1 MLPRLALSDRR
12 VATLGATSDLHHG
25 PLDISGGRRRTCSNR
40 YKLRLGRW
48 LAVVAL
54 VGAHAPAIG
63 QTALPTL
70 RIDAPPSL
78 EAVAERVGRFPVSRL
93 TTSMT
98 LAGLTRAG
106 PPIDV
111 LLIAESSDL
120 ARGTPTWISGFADA
134 GRNLVVLF
142 PGRAR
147 FYPSDSLETLLHH
160 EVAHIL
166 FSRAAAGRPVPRW
179 FNEGLAMAAER
190 PVGLGDRSRL
200 AWTLIRHGGVSL
212 PELERLFGEGQ
223 VANQR
228 AYAVASAL
236 VRDLLRTHGEASA
249 GRVLSLV
256 GQGRPFDEAFEAA
269 TGEPLRVTVD
279 RFWNRQRLWERW
291 IPFLTGPTFLW
302 MVITLLALVAIK
314 AQRLRRAEQR
324 RLWEEEEQAEA
335 DRALRERLAHADPG
349 VSGNSYEVH

>member
-1 MLPRLALSDRR
+1 MRALRASPLA
-12 VATLGATSDLHHG
+12 
-25 PLDISGGRRRTCSNR
+25 
-40 YKLRLGRW
+40 
-48 LAVVAL
+48 AVVAL
-54 VGAHAPAIG
+54 VGAPISAIG

-70 RIDAPPSL
+70 RIDAPASL

-93 TTSMT
+93 STAMT
-98 LAGLTRAG
+98 LAGLTDAG

-111 LLIAESSDL
+111 LLIAESTDL
-120 ARGTPTWISGFADA
+120 ARRTPPWISGFADA
-134 GRNLVVLF
+134 GRHLVVLF
-142 PGRAR
+142 PSRAR
-147 FYPSDSLETLLHH
+147 VYPSDTLETLLHH

-166 FSRAAAGRPVPRW
+166 FSRAAAGRPLPRW
-179 FNEGLAMAAER
+179 FNEGLALAAER

-228 AYAVASAL
+228 AYALASAL
-236 VRDLLRTHGEASA
+236 VRDLLRTYGEASA

-269 TGEPLRVTVD
+269 TGERLLAAVD

-291 IPFLTGPTFLW
+291 IPFLTGPTVLW
-302 MVITLLALVAIK
+302 MVITLLALFAIR

-324 RLWEEEEQAEA
+324 RLWKEEERAEA
-335 DRALRERLAHADPG
+335 ERTVRERLAHADPG
-349 VSGNSYEVH
+349 ASSSSYKAH

>member
-1 MLPRLALSDRR
+1 M
-12 VATLGATSDLHHG
+12 
-25 PLDISGGRRRTCSNR
+25 
-40 YKLRLGRW
+40 
-48 LAVVAL
+48 
-54 VGAHAPAIG
+54 
-63 QTALPTL
+63 
-70 RIDAPPSL
+70 
-78 EAVAERVGRFPVSRL
+78 AERVGGFPLSRL
-93 TTSMT
+93 TTAMT

-111 LLIAESSDL
+111 LLIAEGSDL
-120 ARGTPTWISGFADA
+120 ARGTPPWISGFADA

-147 FYPSDSLETLLHH
+147 FYPTDSLETLLHH

-179 FNEGLAMAAER
+179 FNEGLALASER

-200 AWTLIRHGGVSL
+200 AWTFIRYGGVSL
-212 PELERLFGEGQ
+212 SELERLFGGGQ
-223 VANQR
+223 AANQR

-269 TGEPLRVTVD
+269 TGERLLAAVD
-279 RFWNRQRLWERW
+279 GFWNRQRLWGRW
-291 IPFLTGPTFLW
+291 FPFLTGPTFLW
-302 MVITLLALVAIK
+302 MVITLLALFAIT
-314 AQRLRRAEQR
+314 AQRLRRAKQR

-335 DRALRERLAHADPG
+335 EREPQERRAHAEPG
-349 VSGNSYEVH
+349 ASGKSYEVH